1 MKRIILIIAFALT
14 GLAVWAQKPS
24 KEPEINLDSLY
35 QGWDDQLE
43 ELVVIGYGERKRE
56 YLTGSVAQVS
66 SKEILKAPVTN
77 AQQLLTGP
85 ESHARLNCTVA

>member
-1 MKRIILIIAFALT
+1 MKRIILILAFALT

-43 ELVVIGYGERKRE
+43 ELVVIGYGERKRVICQPFHAPK
-56 YLTGSVAQVS
+56 SVQRYDFF
-66 SKEILKAPVTN
+66 PTYTN
-77 AQQLLTGP
+77 L
-85 ESHARLNCTVA
+85 